1 MYIERISISTDIV
14 LYWDWLSRT
23 SVNIVLD
30 KGEYSLKLSKCM
42 HTIIKVLLYSG
53 IKKSSNVEIKTYKDY
68 DKDGTNSI
76 FTSFDFKEIDQE
88 KVAEYLIAGC
98 SWVLTT
104 EIKFNDDLKDDEK
117 CYLDN
122 KDLINLFFNEL
133 SDKIKNKNYKSYFQT
148 VDGMD

>member
-1 MYIERISISTDIV
+1 M
-14 LYWDWLSRT
+14 
-23 SVNIVLD
+23 
-30 KGEYSLKLSKCM
+30 
-42 HTIIKVLLYSG
+42 LLYSG
-53 IKKSSNVEIKTYKDY
+53 IKKSSNVEIKTCKDY

-88 KVAEYLIAGC
+88 KVTEYLIAGC